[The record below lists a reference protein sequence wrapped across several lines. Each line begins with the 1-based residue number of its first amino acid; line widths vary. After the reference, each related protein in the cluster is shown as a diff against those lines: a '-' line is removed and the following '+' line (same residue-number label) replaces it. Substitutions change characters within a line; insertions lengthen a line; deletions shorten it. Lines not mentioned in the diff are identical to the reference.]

1 VGAAAVLAVS
11 VVALTACSS
20 SAGGNAGTS
29 ASGVDAFG
37 HPVGQ
42 PITRAELET
51 HAGSHPFYPDSNL
64 VRSVGSNQIANP
76 AAGGPDPTY
85 AGAILTA
92 SATAAQL
99 YAFYEQELLAR
110 GFHTVNDYRLSS
122 QVSGRA
128 WEVDQRVHVHVG
140 IFDPV
145 LLQQDQNITTVTQP
159 GELGYEVVLVGY
171 SKHPSGD
178 AVPSTSAG
186 LILAVLPGF

>member
-1 VGAAAVLAVS
+1 VRAAAALAVS
-11 VVALTACSS
+11 VVALAACSRGAVG
-20 SAGGNAGTS
+20 SAGTTAG
-29 ASGVDAFG
+29 GVDAFG
-37 HPVGQ
+37 LPVGQ
-42 PITRAELET
+42 PITRAELAA
-51 HAGSHPFYPDSNL
+51 HAESHLFYPGSTM

-76 AAGGPDPTY
+76 GAGEPDPAY

-99 YAFYEQELLAR
+99 YAFYEQGLLAR
-110 GFHTVNDYRLSS
+110 GYRSVNDYRLSS
-122 QVSGRA
+122 QISGRA
-128 WEVDQRVHVHVG
+128 WEVDQRVQVQVG

-159 GELGYEVVLVGY
+159 GELVYEVDLVGY

-186 LILAVLPGF
+186 LILPILPGL